1 VSVPDVERLP
11 AATARRIAL
20 AAQGFAEPR
29 PEGVVGSRQL
39 RRLAERLAVIQIDSV
54 NVVSRAHY
62 LPAFSRLGS
71 YPRAALDDLTA
82 RRHAVFE
89 YWAHEASFLPV
100 RLQPHLRWRMAAA
113 EEHAWNNMV
122 ALQRERPDYV
132 AEVLDRVR
140 ADGPLKASDIDEPK
154 PDRPGAMWNWHAGK
168 LALEWLFFAGAITA
182 THRTTSFE
190 KVYDLT
196 ERVLPA
202 EVLQI
207 PTPDPADA
215 VRELVRTAAR
225 ALGVATERDLRDY
238 FRLRPE
244 ATRAA
249 IAELADAGELRP
261 VEVAGWGAPA
271 WLDPE
276 ARRPRWIRARALL
289 SPFDSLIWERPRVE
303 RIFDFRY
310 RIEIYTPAAKRVHG
324 YYVLPFLLGD
334 RLVARVDLKAD
345 RKAGVL
351 RVQAAYGEEGIE
363 RALVA
368 AALGDELRL
377 MADWLE
383 LDDVAV
389 VDRGDLAADLRR
401 ASGASLVFR

>member
-1 VSVPDVERLP
+1 VSAPEVERLS

-29 PEGVVGSRQL
+29 PDGAVGTRQL

-71 YPRAALDDLTA
+71 YPRAVLDNLTA
-82 RRHAVFE
+82 RRHVVFE

-113 EEHAWNNMV
+113 EEHAWGNMV
-122 ALQRERPDYV
+122 RLQRERPGYV

-140 ADGPLKASDIDEPK
+140 TAGPLKASDLDEPK

-168 LALEWLFFAGAITA
+168 VALEWLFFTGVITA

-202 EVLQI
+202 EVLRM
-207 PTPDPADA
+207 PTPEPADA
-215 VRELVRTAAR
+215 VRELVRTGAR

-249 IAELADAGELRP
+249 IAELVEAGELRP

-276 ARRPRWIRARALL
+276 ARRPRWIRACALL
-289 SPFDSLIWERPRVE
+289 SPFDSLVWARPRVE

-334 RLVARVDLKAD
+334 QLVARVDLKAD
-345 RKAGVL
+345 RQAGVL
-351 RVQAAYGEEGIE
+351 RVQAAFGEQGIE

-368 AALGDELRL
+368 AALADELRL

-383 LDDVAV
+383 LDAVTVA
-389 VDRGDLAADLRR
+389 DRGDLAGDLARP
-401 ASGASLVFR
+401 GVSLP